1 MKAVRVGAIAI
12 KRVAG
17 CSSQSWGG
25 LVNSQNVSV
34 ARASKPI
41 ISGRVGARTELDGR
55 SVILLTAN
63 NYLGLAGD
71 ADVIERSCEAARQYG
86 SGSTLN
92 PPLATTPLHEQ
103 LCDTLAAFH
112 GADSA
117 LLFNSCTSAN
127 VAVACTLVGKGDR
140 IFSDKLNHASII
152 DGCRLSAA
160 ETHIYN
166 NRDLDHLERLLA
178 QPHDGAKLVITDG
191 IFSMEGDAADLP
203 AMIAICK
210 RHGAA
215 LVVDES
221 HAAGVIGPGGRG
233 TAAAQG
239 CVGEID
245 LYTGTLSKAFGGFAG
260 GYVAGRADLVGRLHD
275 DGRFYMFTTAITPAS
290 AAGALA
296 AIETVMRDDGL
307 VRRLAENTAR
317 LRAGLK
323 ALGLRI
329 LGEDHPITPILVG
342 DEDKAREFS
351 RVLLEDGVYIGAI
364 CFPIVPRGE
373 ARLRAQPSAAHSAAD
388 IDEAIA
394 LIGKAARTVGLIGD
408 AGKK

>member
-1 MKAVRVGAIAI
+1 MT
-12 KRVAG
+12 
-17 CSSQSWGG
+17 STS
-25 LVNSQNVSV
+25 VSD
-34 ARASKPI
+34 ARAIKPI
-41 ISGRVGARTELDGR
+41 IGGRVGARADLDGR
-55 SVILLTAN
+55 PVILLTAN

-71 ADVIERSCEAARQYG
+71 IDVIQRSCVAARQYG
-86 SGSTLN
+86 NGSTLN
-92 PPLATTPLHEQ
+92 PPLATTPLHEE
-103 LCDTLAAFH
+103 LCDTLARFH
-112 GADSA
+112 GAEA
-117 LLFNSCTSAN
+117 GLLFNSCTSAN

-140 IFSDKLNHASII
+140 IFSDRLNHASII

-160 ETHIYN
+160 ETRIYE
-166 NRDLDHLERLLA
+166 NRDLDHLDALLSE
-178 QPHDGAKLVITDG
+178 PHAGNKLVITDG

-203 AMIAICK
+203 RMIVICK
-210 RHGAA
+210 RHGAI

-233 TAAAQG
+233 TAAMQG

-260 GYVAGRADLVGRLHD
+260 GYAAGRADLVRMLHD
-275 DGRFYMFTTAITPAS
+275 HGRFFMFTTAITPAS

-296 AIETVMRDDGL
+296 AIERVMRDDVL
-307 VRRLAENTAR
+307 VRRLWDNTAQ
-317 LRAGLK
+317 LRGGLK

-342 DEDKAREFS
+342 DEDRAREFS
-351 RVLLEDGVYIGAI
+351 RDLLGEGVYIGAI

-388 IDEAIA
+388 IDEAVA
-394 LIGKAARTVGLIGD
+394 AIGRVAQRTGLIGSV
-408 AGKK
+408 KF

>member
-1 MKAVRVGAIAI
+1 MTLTKALARGA
-12 KRVAG
+12 
-17 CSSQSWGG
+17 
-25 LVNSQNVSV
+25 
-34 ARASKPI
+34 KPVI
-41 ISGRVGARTELDGR
+41 GGRVGGRTMLDGR
-55 SVILLTAN
+55 EVILLTAN

-71 ADVIERSCEAARQYG
+71 SEVIERSIDAARQYG

-92 PPLATTPLHEQ
+92 PPLATTPLHEE
-103 LCDTLAAFH
+103 LSDTLARFH
-112 GADSA
+112 SADA
-117 LLFNSCTSAN
+117 GLLFNSCTSAN

-140 IFSDKLNHASII
+140 IFSDRLNHASII

-160 ETHIYN
+160 ETLIYN
-166 NRDLDHLERLLA
+166 NRDLDHLAELLS
-178 QPHDGAKLVITDG
+178 QPHFGAKLVITDG

-203 AMIAICK
+203 RMIALCK
-210 RHGAA
+210 QHSAT

-233 TAAAQG
+233 TAALQG
-239 CVGEID
+239 CVGDID

-260 GYVAGRADLVGRLHD
+260 GYVAGRNDLVRRLHD
-275 DGRFYMFTTAITPAS
+275 HGRFWMFTTAISPAS

-296 AIETVMRDDGL
+296 ALERVMRDDTL

-323 ALGLRI
+323 ALGLKI

-342 DEDKAREFS
+342 DEEKAREFG
-351 RVLLEDGVYIGAI
+351 RVLLEEGVYIGAI

-394 LIGKAARTVGLIGD
+394 AIGRAARAVGLIR
-408 AGKK
+408 

>member
-1 MKAVRVGAIAI
+1 M
-12 KRVAG
+12 
-17 CSSQSWGG
+17 
-25 LVNSQNVSV
+25 NSQNVSV
-34 ARASKPI
+34 ARASKPVI
-41 ISGRVGARTELDGR
+41 GGRVGARAELDGR
-55 SVILLTAN
+55 EVILLTAN

-71 ADVIERSCEAARQYG
+71 PDVIERSCAAARQYG
-86 SGSTLN
+86 SGTTLN

-117 LLFNSCTSAN
+117 LLFNSCTAAN

-160 ETHIYN
+160 ETQIYD
-166 NRDLDHLERLLA
+166 NRDLDHLERLLS
-178 QPHDGAKLVITDG
+178 QPHAGAKLVVTDG

-210 RHGAA
+210 RHGAT

-260 GYVAGRADLVGRLHD
+260 GYVAGRAELVGRLHD
-275 DGRFYMFTTAITPAS
+275 DGRFYMFTTAITPAT

-296 AIETVMRDDGL
+296 AIETVMRNDGL

-317 LRAGLK
+317 LRTGLK

-329 LGEDHPITPILVG
+329 LGGDHPITPILVG

-351 RVLLEDGVYIGAI
+351 RVLLEEGVYIGAI

-373 ARLRAQPSAAHSAAD
+373 ARLRAQPSGAHTAAD
-388 IDEAIA
+388 IDAAIA
-394 LIGKAARTVGLIGD
+394 AIGKAARALKLIDNAVTG
-408 AGKK
+408 

>member
-1 MKAVRVGAIAI
+1 MPHAPVSTSH
-12 KRVAG
+12 AG
-17 CSSQSWGG
+17 S
-25 LVNSQNVSV
+25 
-34 ARASKPI
+34 ARRAAKPVI
-41 ISGRVGARTELDGR
+41 GGRVGARTELDGR

-71 ADVIERSCEAARQYG
+71 PDIIERSCAAAWQYG

-103 LCDTLAAFH
+103 LCDTLARFH
-112 GADSA
+112 EADSA

-127 VAVACTLVGKGDR
+127 VAVACTLAGKGDR
-140 IFSDKLNHASII
+140 VFSDRLNHASII

-160 ETHIYN
+160 ETRIYN
-166 NRDLDHLERLLA
+166 NRDLDHLEALLRE
-178 QPHDGAKLVITDG
+178 PHDGARLVITDG

-203 AMIAICK
+203 RMIALCRRYDAI
-210 RHGAA
+210 

-233 TAAAQG
+233 TAAQQG
-239 CVGEID
+239 CAREID

-260 GYVAGRADLVGRLHD
+260 GYAAGRADLIGRLHD
-275 DGRFYMFTTAITPAS
+275 DGRFYMFTTAISPAS

-296 AIETVMRDDGL
+296 AIETVMRDDAP
-307 VRRLAENTAR
+307 VRKLAENTAR
-317 LRAGLK
+317 LRAGLT
-323 ALGLRI
+323 ALGLSI
-329 LGEDHPITPILVG
+329 LGHDHPITPILVG

-351 RVLLEDGVYIGAI
+351 RELLREGVYIGAI

-373 ARLRAQPSAAHSAAD
+373 ARLRAQPSAAHAHTD
-388 IDEAIA
+388 IDEALA
-394 LIGKAARTVGLIGD
+394 AIGTAARRIGLIG
-408 AGKK
+408 

>member
-1 MKAVRVGAIAI
+1 MHQYESGPKCTKRGVFAVT
-12 KRVAG
+12 
-17 CSSQSWGG
+17 STTDS
-25 LVNSQNVSV
+25 N
-34 ARASKPI
+34 ARAVKPVI
-41 ISGRVGARTELDGR
+41 DGRVGPRAVLDGR

-71 ADVIERSCEAARQYG
+71 DDVIERSCAAARQYG
-86 SGSTLN
+86 NGSTLN
-92 PPLATTPLHEQ
+92 PPLATTPLHED
-103 LCDTLAAFH
+103 LRGTLARFH
-112 GADSA
+112 RTDAG

-140 IFSDKLNHASII
+140 IFSDRLNHASII

-160 ETHIYN
+160 ETLIYG
-166 NRDLDHLERLLA
+166 NRDLGHLAALLSE
-178 QPHDGAKLVITDG
+178 PHPGRKLVITDG

-203 AMIAICK
+203 AMVALCR
-210 RHGAA
+210 RHGAI

-221 HAAGVIGPGGRG
+221 HAAGVIGPGGCG
-233 TAAAQG
+233 TAALQG

-260 GYVAGRADLVGRLHD
+260 GYAAGRADLIKTLHD
-275 DGRFYMFTTAITPAS
+275 HGRFWMFTTAISPAS
-290 AAGALA
+290 AAGALD
-296 AIETVMRDDGL
+296 AIEKVMRDDRL
-307 VRRLAENTAR
+307 VRRLRENTVR
-317 LRAGLK
+317 LRNGLK

-342 DEDKAREFS
+342 DEDMARDFS
-351 RVLLEDGVYIGAI
+351 RELLREGVYIGAI

-388 IDEAIA
+388 IDEAVA
-394 LIGKAARTVGLIGD
+394 TIGRVARGMGLI
-408 AGKK
+408 A